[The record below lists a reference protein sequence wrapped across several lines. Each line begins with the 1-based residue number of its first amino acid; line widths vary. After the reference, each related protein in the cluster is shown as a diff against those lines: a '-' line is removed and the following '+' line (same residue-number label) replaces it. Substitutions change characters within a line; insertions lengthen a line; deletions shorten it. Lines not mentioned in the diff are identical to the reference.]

1 MASALTQKEFDKRM
15 KKIHPDIKVLT
26 GYKNSQTKVNCKC
39 LIDEYEWAT
48 TPNKLLHAKH
58 GCPKCGKSLPLTN
71 KEFVSQMEK
80 INPFIEIIGEYINSN
95 TPIKCRCKI
104 DGNEWMARPYHLKK
118 GEKCPICARREN
130 AKKLSK
136 DIITFKK
143 EMKELN
149 DTIEILSDEYINERE
164 KVECLCKKCGRTWK
178 ATPTNLLRDRGCPS
192 CKSSKGE
199 RKIEQWLK
207 ENNLVFFREYKFED
221 CKDKRRLPFDFFLPE
236 YNLALEYDGR
246 QHYEPVT
253 FGGISEKR
261 AIKLFEE
268 NKKRDK
274 IKEEYCA
281 NNGINF
287 LRISYKNFDNIFQI
301 LEQQLK
307 GRF

>member
-1 MASALTQKEFDKRM
+1 M
-15 KKIHPDIKVLT
+15 
-26 GYKNSQTKVNCKC
+26 
-39 LIDEYEWAT
+39 
-48 TPNKLLHAKH
+48 
-58 GCPKCGKSLPLTN
+58 
-71 KEFVSQMEK
+71 
-80 INPFIEIIGEYINSN
+80 
-95 TPIKCRCKI
+95 
-104 DGNEWMARPYHLKK
+104 
-118 GEKCPICARREN
+118 
-130 AKKLSK
+130 
-136 DIITFKK
+136 
-143 EMKELN
+143 
-149 DTIEILSDEYINERE
+149 
-164 KVECLCKKCGRTWK
+164 
-178 ATPTNLLRDRGCPS
+178 RDRGCPS